1 MFDRCVAANLAD
13 FKIKMGKQRII
24 GQFVAGRWYLFE
36 IHADYAFLYQCKNPN
51 K

>member
-1 MFDRCVAANLAD
+1 MSDRRVAVNLTN
-13 FKIKMGKQRII
+13 FKIKMGKQRLIH
-24 GQFVAGRWYLFE
+24 QFVAGRGFWFE